1 VNRCDYVD
9 KELYVVDESGTIYD
23 TLDNQYSYVKLK
35 QGDKVL
41 RKGALEYLQ
50 DTTDIKYHF
59 IKINPVAWSE
69 ISIKYPII
77 NQLVYYLGYMD
88 NILSYRNGKFIKLKD
103 IANICKISESTA
115 KRQLKG
121 LVEDDVIHKVKDV
134 KENTTYLVIN
144 PWVCMRGR
152 RIYKT
157 LYNEFKSSNWQNEC
171 EEWDT

>member
-1 VNRCDYVD
+1 MN

-23 TLDNQYSYVKLK
+23 TLENQYSYVKLNK
-35 QGDKVL
+35 GDKVL

-88 NILSYRNGKFIKLKD
+88 NILSYRNGRFIKLKD
-103 IANICKISESTA
+103 IANICKVSESTA

-121 LVEDDVIHKVKDV
+121 LVEDDVIHKVKNV
-134 KENTTYLVIN
+134 KENTTYLVVN

-152 RIYKT
+152 RIYRT

>member
-1 VNRCDYVD
+1 MN

-23 TLDNQYSYVKLK
+23 TLENQYSYVKLK

-88 NILSYRNGKFIKLKD
+88 NILSYRNGRFIKLKD

-121 LVEDDVIHKVKDV
+121 LVEDDVIHKVKNV
-134 KENTTYLVIN
+134 KENTTYLVVN

-152 RIYKT
+152 RIYRT

>member
-1 VNRCDYVD
+1 MD

-23 TLDNQYSYVKLK
+23 TLDNQYSYVKLNK
-35 QGDKVL
+35 GDKVL

-59 IKINPVAWSE
+59 IKINPIAWAE
-69 ISIKYPII
+69 ISNKYPII
-77 NQLVYYLGYMD
+77 NQLIFYLGYMD
-88 NILSYRNGKFIKLKD
+88 NILSYRNGRFIKQKD
-103 IANICKISESTA
+103 ISKICNVSESTA

-121 LVEDDVIHKVKDV
+121 LVEEDVIHKVKDN
-134 KENTTYLVIN
+134 KNNTTYLVIN

-152 RIYKT
+152 RIYKS

>member
-1 VNRCDYVD
+1 MN

-88 NILSYRNGKFIKLKD
+88 NILSYRNGRFIKLKD

-121 LVEDDVIHKVKDV
+121 LVEDDVIHKVKNV
-134 KENTTYLVIN
+134 KENTTYLVVN

-152 RIYKT
+152 RIYRT

>member
-1 VNRCDYVD
+1 MD

-88 NILSYRNGKFIKLKD
+88 NILSYRNGRFIKLKD

-134 KENTTYLVIN
+134 KENTTYLVVN

>member
-1 VNRCDYVD
+1 MD

-88 NILSYRNGKFIKLKD
+88 NILSYRNGRFIKLKD
-103 IANICKISESTA
+103 IANICKVSESTA

-121 LVEDDVIHKVKDV
+121 LVEDDVIHKVKNV
-134 KENTTYLVIN
+134 KENTTYLVVN

-152 RIYKT
+152 RIYRT

>member
-1 VNRCDYVD
+1 MD

-134 KENTTYLVIN
+134 KENTTYLVVN

>member
-1 VNRCDYVD
+1 MD

>member
-1 VNRCDYVD
+1 MN

-88 NILSYRNGKFIKLKD
+88 NILSYRNGRFIKLKD

-134 KENTTYLVIN
+134 KENTTYLVVN

-152 RIYKT
+152 RIYRT

>member
-1 VNRCDYVD
+1 MN

-23 TLDNQYSYVKLK
+23 TLDNQYSYVKLNK
-35 QGDKVL
+35 GDKVL

-69 ISIKYPII
+69 ISAKYPII

-88 NILSYRNGKFIKLKD
+88 NVLSYRNGRFIKLKD

-134 KENTTYLVIN
+134 KENTTYLVVN

-152 RIYKT
+152 RIYQS

>member
-1 VNRCDYVD
+1 MN

>member
-1 VNRCDYVD
+1 MD

-88 NILSYRNGKFIKLKD
+88 NILSYRNGRFIKLKD

-134 KENTTYLVIN
+134 KENTTYLVVN

-152 RIYKT
+152 RIYKA

>member
-1 VNRCDYVD
+1 MD

-88 NILSYRNGKFIKLKD
+88 NILSYRNGRFIKLKD

-134 KENTTYLVIN
+134 KENTTYLVVN

-152 RIYKT
+152 RIYRT